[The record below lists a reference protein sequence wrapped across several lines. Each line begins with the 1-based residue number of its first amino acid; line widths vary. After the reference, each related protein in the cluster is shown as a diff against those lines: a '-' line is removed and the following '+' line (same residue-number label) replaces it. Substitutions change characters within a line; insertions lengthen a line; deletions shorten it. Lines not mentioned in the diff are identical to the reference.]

1 MAQNKEYI
9 NGIFIT
15 RANGQYGEYFQ
26 IGITK
31 EGLKAL
37 SELPASEAG
46 YRNVSAYPRK
56 DNKDKFSV
64 VPFVPKKATTNDGG
78 TDDLPWN

>member
-9 NGIFIT
+9 NGVFIT
-15 RANGQYGEYFQ
+15 RAQGKFGEYFQ
-26 IGITK
+26 IGITE

-37 SELPASEAG
+37 SELPKSEAG
-46 YRNVSAYPRK
+46 YRNASAYPRK

-64 VPFVPKKATTNDGG
+64 MPYNGKAKTSNEG